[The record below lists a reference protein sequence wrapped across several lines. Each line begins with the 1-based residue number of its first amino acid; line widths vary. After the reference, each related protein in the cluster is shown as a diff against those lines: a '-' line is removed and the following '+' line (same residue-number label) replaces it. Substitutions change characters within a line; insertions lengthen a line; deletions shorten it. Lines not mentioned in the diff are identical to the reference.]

1 VDNTVV
7 NAVNNEQHPIAD
19 VAAQLHDLAHAI
31 GFINVDGNVFAQG
44 TTGGLYIQQSAG
56 NVFAIGSNWATTVDN
71 PHTLALPARD
81 NLGFQYRTQIGTN
94 RLGSATGE
102 LVIDPDI
109 YDNAGTLT
117 AVATNKWTVQRIYV
131 FLSGAVKLQ
140 AGQALYGSIDAAR
153 ESIAG
158 AAFVTEPS
166 ILANGILRGF
176 LIVQEGTTDLADAEF
191 IAADKFGV
199 TSGAGVVTGKT
210 FLDTDF
216 RIQDD
221 GDTSKQLAF
230 QVSGITTGTTR
241 TLTVPDADVTITTFA
256 GTLLDDANQGAAQ
269 TTLGLGT
276 GDSPQFTAVNV
287 GGTAIWTS
295 GTGTPEAAVTAPIG
309 SLFTRTDGGASTT
322 LYVKESGAGNTGWV
336 AK

>member
-1 VDNTVV
+1 
-7 NAVNNEQHPIAD
+7 
-19 VAAQLHDLAHAI
+19 
-31 GFINVDGNVFAQG
+31 
-44 TTGGLYIQQSAG
+44 
-56 NVFAIGSNWATTVDN
+56 
-71 PHTLALPARD
+71 
-81 NLGFQYRTQIGTN
+81 
-94 RLGSATGE
+94 

-117 AVATNKWTVQRIYV
+117 AVASNKWTVQRIYV

-140 AGQALYGSIDAAR
+140 AGQALYGSIAAAR
-153 ESIAG
+153 ESIAA